1 MTTMSRPDRSKLLEV
16 LTDRRGVALPLA
28 LIGLVAVSLMVTTA
42 LVTSSTEAAIST
54 AHQDATQSLYTA
66 EGGLHAFTAEN
77 GASLVPG
84 TGAIRYLPPG
94 AGPRDSVVIRTTH
107 LGDRSLGGNGSVLRM
122 FSISSRSIANGS
134 REVVAMM
141 RQVFPPGIPFKTN
154 VQSAVTLS
162 GDLHVHGNAFTVNG
176 RLQTGDT
183 CAKDGVAAVH
193 HADSS
198 KITVNNPNHW
208 DNFLGTDEN
217 GNNTSGSD
225 ALKNSNTSKEQLIQQ
240 VLGLEDGMTLQ
251 DLIDRIPADKK
262 WGPRFSPAGGPVRV
276 FSGTVSSTDEIAVV
290 DGDGRYVDL
299 YGVEG
304 LLIIVNGHLRMR
316 GNASFNGIII
326 VEGHFDL
333 AGTPT
338 VRGALISMDEAGE
351 NIIDL
356 DESAIGAGHITVQYD
371 ACMIQ
376 AAENKFS
383 SLANTNAVP
392 SIQTTFSWMEV
403 VR

>member
-1 MTTMSRPDRSKLLEV
+1 MSRHVRSKLLEV
-16 LTDRRGVALPLA
+16 LSDRTGVALPLA

-66 EGGLHAFTAEN
+66 EGGLHAYTAQN
-77 GASLVPG
+77 GVELLPG
-84 TGAIRYLPPG
+84 TATTRYLPPG
-94 AGPRDSVVIRTTH
+94 AGIQDSVVIRTTH
-107 LGDRSLGGNGSVLRM
+107 LGDRSLGGNGSVLRI

-141 RQVFPPGIPFKTN
+141 RQVFPPGTPFKTN

-162 GDLHVHGNAFTVNG
+162 GNLDVNGNAFTVNG
-176 RLQTGDT
+176 RVQSGDT
-183 CAKDGVAAVH
+183 CAKGGVAAVH
-193 HADSS
+193 HAENS

-208 DNFLGTDEN
+208 DNFLGADET
-217 GNNTSGSD
+217 GKLTSGQD
-225 ALKNSNTSKEQLIQQ
+225 ALKNSKTSKDKLIQD
-240 VLGLEDGMTLQ
+240 VLGLEDGMTLE
-251 DLIDRIPADKK
+251 DLIARVPADKK

-276 FSGTVSSTDEIAVV
+276 FSGTVSSTDRVAVV
-290 DGDGRYVDL
+290 DANKGFVDL
-299 YGVEG
+299 DGVEG

-326 VEGHFDL
+326 VEGNFDL

-338 VRGALISMDEAGE
+338 VRGALISLDDTQG
-351 NIIDL
+351 NVINL

-376 AAENKFS
+376 TAENNFAAIAS
-383 SLANTNAVP
+383 SNVPP

>member
-1 MTTMSRPDRSKLLEV
+1 MSRPACGKLLEV
-16 LTDRRGVALPLA
+16 LNDRKGIALPLA

-66 EGGLHAFTAEN
+66 EGGLHAYTAQN
-77 GASLVPG
+77 GVALVPG
-84 TGAIRYLPPG
+84 TATTRYLPPG
-94 AGPRDSVVIRTTH
+94 AGTRDSVVIRTTH
-107 LGDRSLGGNGSVLRM
+107 LGDRALGGGSILRM
-122 FSISSRSIANGS
+122 FSIGSRSIANGS

-141 RQVFPPGIPFKTN
+141 RQVFPPGTPFKTN

-162 GDLHVHGNAFTVNG
+162 GNLSVNGNAFTVNG
-176 RLQTGDT
+176 RVQAGDT
-183 CAKDGVAAVH
+183 CATGGVAAVH

-208 DNFLGTDEN
+208 NNFLGTDSN
-217 GNNTSGSD
+217 GNNTTGTA
-225 ALKNSNTSKEQLIQQ
+225 ALKNSNTSKEQLIRQ
-240 VLGLEDGMTLQ
+240 VLGLENGMTLEN
-251 DLIDRIPADKK
+251 LIARVPAANK
-262 WGPRFSPAGGPVRV
+262 WGPRFSPVGGPVRV
-276 FSGTVSSTDEIAVV
+276 FNGTVSSTDKVAVV
-290 DGDGRYVDL
+290 DANGGYVDL

-326 VEGHFDL
+326 VEGNFDL

-338 VRGALISMDEAGE
+338 VRGALISMADASE
-351 NIIDL
+351 NVINL
-356 DESAIGAGHITVQYD
+356 DASAIGAGHITVQYD
-371 ACMIQ
+371 SCMIRT
-376 AAENKFS
+376 AENNFA
-383 SLANTNAVP
+383 SLASSNVAP
-392 SIQTTFSWMEV
+392 SIQTTLSWMEV